1 MTDVLR
7 GGAEAS
13 RRRSGAR
20 RPAAGIALALG
31 ALEWRQRYAN
41 ADEYPLESCWAEY
54 VAGGAGR
61 WAWFVPYLAHNMPSI
76 GQYFHD
82 QLAAFLR
89 DHVSEPSEAPMP
101 RV

>member
-41 ADEYPLESCWAEY
+41 ADEYPLELPT
-54 VAGGAGR
+54 VRGAQSG
-61 WAWFVPYLAHNMPSI
+61 V
-76 GQYFHD
+76 GHD
-82 QLAAFLR
+82 LTVITPFSNTLLI
-89 DHVSEPSEAPMP
+89 PAPHPLIMNYGA
-101 RV
+101 

>member
-41 ADEYPLESCWAEY
+41 ADEYPLELPTVPCTLSLRQRMRGELT
-54 VAGGAGR
+54 GLGTGATVWPAAHVLAR
-61 WAWFVPYLAHNMPSI
+61 YLERRFACKHSTRS
-76 GQYFHD
+76 Q
-82 QLAAFLR
+82 
-89 DHVSEPSEAPMP
+89 V
-101 RV
+101 